1 MASDESLQFLEHL
14 RRNDHL
20 AKTAASGGQ
29 PIEQGA
35 ALRPQ
40 SKLWELTSLSAGDF
54 ADEAARFAGLT
65 RVTLQELLSAPA
77 LNEAF
82 SQRFLREMTVFPY
95 QTADG
100 RAALAVADPTDRAA
114 QRAAEI
120 VLRRDVTITVASVED
135 LSVVLDRRLGEDSAE
150 PADAAGGLVLRED
163 DIESLR
169 DLASGAPVVR
179 AVNDLLEKA
188 VELRASD
195 IHIEP
200 FQTGLVVRMRVDGLL
215 RPVAAPAGV
224 LPQALISR
232 IKIVA
237 NLNIAERRLPQDG
250 AARLRVG
257 RTDIDIRVA
266 IMPMQHGESA
276 VVRILPKDRN
286 LLVVDRLGFSPA
298 DEVKLRRLLKLP
310 HGMIV
315 VTGPTGSGKTTT
327 LATVLSILN
336 EPGRKI
342 LTVEDPV
349 EYDIPGVNQAQ
360 VKPAIGLT
368 FAAALRSFVRQD
380 PDVIMVGE
388 IRDNETA
395 HVAIHAALTGHLVL
409 TTLHTE
415 SAPAAVPRLLDL
427 GVEGYLLRSTLRA
440 VVAQRLVRHLCERCK
455 TPKTLTDADIAE
467 DPRLAELGFR
477 AGEVLQSPCG
487 CERCSGT
494 GYRGRLGVFE
504 MLEMTDEIRSLIGE
518 RTDGHKIDEAAIRAG
533 MTTMIG
539 RRHREMPRR
548 PDIAGGT
555 ASRHHGALRSDH
567 AELPLPGPDAER
579 RGRERHALGADGR
592 RGRPPHRIS
601 PPVADRDRRGQEGYG
616 REQRQF
622 RPVRPAKPGGGD
634 DVHARSCAALEGQ
647 CAAGRRARTVG
658 E

>member
-1 MASDESLQFLEHL
+1 MSGRQSLHFVEHL
-14 RRNDHL
+14 RQTGRL
-20 AKTAASGGQ
+20 TTAATGDAHASARHPEGVSPG
-29 PIEQGA
+29 
-35 ALRPQ
+35 LSPQ
-40 SKLWELTSLSAGDF
+40 RRLWEIVDLPAGEL
-54 ADEAARFAGLT
+54 ADEAARFFEHERA
-65 RVTLQELLSAPA
+65 TLQELLQVEPLAES
-77 LNEAF
+77 F
-82 SQRFLREMTVFPY
+82 SLRFLRDTLMFPY
-95 QTADG
+95 RSPNGDVIL
-100 RAALAVADPTDRAA
+100 ALADPTDRAA
-114 QRAAEI
+114 RRAAEI
-120 VLRRDVTITVASVED
+120 VLRREVAITVASVED
-135 LSVVLDRRLGEDSAE
+135 LLVVLARRLGEDTAE
-150 PADAAGGLVLRED
+150 PADAGEQFLPRED

-188 VELRASD
+188 IELRASD

-215 RPVAAPAGV
+215 RPVSAPAGV
-224 LPQALISR
+224 LPQAVISR

-276 VVRILPKDRN
+276 VIRILPKDRN
-286 LLVVDRLGFSPA
+286 LLVVEKLGFSTA
-298 DEVKLRRLLKLP
+298 DDVKLRRLLKLP

-415 SAPAAVPRLLDL
+415 SAAAAVPRLLDL

-440 VVAQRLVRHLCERCK
+440 VVAQRLVRQLCERCK
-455 TPKTLTDADIAE
+455 TPKQLTDADFAE
-467 DPRLAELGFR
+467 DPRLAALGFR
-477 AGEVLQSPCG
+477 AGEVLQAPCG
-487 CERCSGT
+487 CERCGGT

-504 MLEMTDEIRSLIGE
+504 VLEMTDEIRSLIGE
-518 RTDGHKIDEAAIRAG
+518 KTDGLKIDEAAIRAG
-533 MTTMIG
+533 MTTMIDDG
-539 RRHREMPRR
+539 LAKCR
-548 PDIAGGT
+548 AGLT
-555 ASRHHGALRSDH
+555 SP
-567 AELPLPGPDAER
+567 AELLR
-579 RGRERHALGADGR
+579 
-592 RGRPPHRIS
+592 
-601 PPVADRDRRGQEGYG
+601 VTT
-616 REQRQF
+616 
-622 RPVRPAKPGGGD
+622 VR
-634 DVHARSCAALEGQ
+634 
-647 CAAGRRARTVG
+647 
-658 E
+658 